1 VDEATPR
8 WKLPLGST
16 VTSTSPRIPV
26 ALITPNLY
34 IYHIII
40 IYIYHIIII
49 YIEYPQRR
57 GQRHAT
63 LMTSPNLSKAIRALY
78 NRSGSDINSVILSL
92 SLSPSLSL
100 SVPGRAVIRCGNAFF
115 HQTTNGGKEADN
127 WLSASFFFFDNSCP
141 PVVRLAF
148 PAALVVRWKNAFPH

>member
-1 VDEATPR
+1 MDEATPR

-26 ALITPNLY
+26 ALITPNL
-34 IYHIII
+34 
-40 IYIYHIIII
+40 YIYHIIII

-92 SLSPSLSL
+92 SLSLPLYL

-115 HQTTNGGKEADN
+115 HQTTNCGKEADN